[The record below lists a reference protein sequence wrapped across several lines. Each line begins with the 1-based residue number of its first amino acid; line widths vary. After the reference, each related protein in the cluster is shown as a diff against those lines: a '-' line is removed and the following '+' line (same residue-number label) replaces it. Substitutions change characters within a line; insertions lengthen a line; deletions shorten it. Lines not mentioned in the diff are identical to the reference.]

1 MSSLRVDDFPDW
13 LNKKEFTKQELEV
26 LKEILPF
33 YVVNTI
39 QEGISY
45 RGIGVSEYGWPSNV
59 WNIGD
64 LREQLLYVANLT
76 LNHNLFMV
84 ERLDDMENAC
94 HQAHLDENFAQY
106 RDQERIAVYVNSNS
120 NLVLSIFKHIR
131 NALAHGRFMIYPSG
145 EDMIFVMESVDHSN
159 KSLVV
164 KARMVLRASTM
175 LKWMEIIRNGPQDVL
190 KRKRK
195 KK

>member
-45 RGIGVSEYGWPSNV
+45 RGIGVGEYGWPSNV

-94 HQAHLDENFAQY
+94 HQAHLDENLAQY

-159 KSLVV
+159 KTLVV

-175 LKWMEIIRNGPQDVL
+175 LKWMEIIRNGPQDVM